1 MFFRRV
7 NKFLFFRDEVDI
19 QEYQELKLEFL
30 DQSKAFSV
38 ALERMSVNNQGL
50 KYYDMKQELRRVI
63 ATSFNTSD
71 IIKVF
76 GARLQDSLGIQL
88 SSLMEDYKLKRIG
101 KVDMETKR
109 LEILNKIKSE
119 NENFISQEDLEF
131 MELKSRQELEQL
143 DSIID

>member
-1 MFFRRV
+1 MC
-7 NKFLFFRDEVDI
+7 N
-19 QEYQELKLEFL
+19 
-30 DQSKAFSV
+30 
-38 ALERMSVNNQGL
+38 VNNQGL
-50 KYYDMKQELRRVI
+50 KYYDMKRELTRVI

-88 SSLMEDYKLKRIG
+88 SSLMEDYKLKRFG

-143 DSIID
+143 DSILD

>member
-1 MFFRRV
+1 MYKG
-7 NKFLFFRDEVDI
+7 N
-19 QEYQELKLEFL
+19 
-30 DQSKAFSV
+30 
-38 ALERMSVNNQGL
+38 VNNQGL
-50 KYYDMKQELRRVI
+50 KYYDMKRELRRVI

-76 GARLQDSLGIQL
+76 GARLQDNLGIQL

>member
-1 MFFRRV
+1 M
-7 NKFLFFRDEVDI
+7 NKFYFFRDEVDI

-30 DQSKAFSV
+30 DQSKSFSV
-38 ALERMSVNNQGL
+38 ALERMYNVNNQGL
-50 KYYDMKQELRRVI
+50 KYYDMKRELRRVI